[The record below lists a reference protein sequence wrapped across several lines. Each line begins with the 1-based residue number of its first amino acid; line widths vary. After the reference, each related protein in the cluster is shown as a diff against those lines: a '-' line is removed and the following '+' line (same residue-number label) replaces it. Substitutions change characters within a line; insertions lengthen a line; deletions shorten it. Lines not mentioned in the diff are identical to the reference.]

1 MSEHVVGIDPG
12 IAGALALVSRA
23 GDLIEVADM
32 PILRDG
38 SAGRASVN
46 APLLAD
52 LLAQWHAQE
61 IICEFVAA
69 RPKEGPTGAFS
80 FGRSRGVIEG
90 ACAALGLPIRFVTP
104 PSWKRLIGIPPGK
117 DGAKD
122 RARSEASRRWPDKAA
137 LFARV
142 RDDGRADASL
152 IAIAGLKREGG
163 AHV

>member
-1 MSEHVVGIDPG
+1 VTS
-12 IAGALALVSRA
+12 SK
-23 GDLIEVADM
+23 
-32 PILRDG
+32 
-38 SAGRASVN
+38 SVR
-46 APLLAD
+46 
-52 LLAQWHAQE
+52 
-61 IICEFVAA
+61 AA
-69 RPKEGPTGAFS
+69 RWLTGGDPRKSAISGKRRRFSATPSHPICQAFWPDPAPFSLDHAALCVLRRFAEG
-80 FGRSRGVIEG
+80 RICRGVIEG
-90 ACAALGLPIRFVTP
+90 TCAALGLPIRFVTA

-122 RARSEASRRWPDKAA
+122 RARSEAIRRWPDKAA